1 MPWRVALAFGDVGL
15 TLRADH
21 PEIEAAVARRRRGL
35 RPPAE
40 RMEQISA
47 ERFEIGR
54 MIPESVHDAVDAGR
68 LAAGA
73 LPFRETPELPLL
85 LGAASQVMARVAQVV
100 HEIVGR
106 ERVPD
111 AQTPSPEEDDRGRA
125 DDARVV
131 RPQVA
136 GAVLLGRL
144 PVWVSHAES
153 VGRMPPVQA
162 DPHGERHAHGVFFPD
177 HVAEDHLGKLPDDPC
192 DDRDGKDRD
201 DQADDA
207 QIVCVGVKHLVH
219 QTSHVFLPGSA
230 RSNVPNCRRS
240 TRLHNAMNG
249 TSRALP
255 ILSMFIFRSFR
266 VKPS

>member
-1 MPWRVALAFGDVGL
+1 MPY
-15 TLRADH
+15 
-21 PEIEAAVARRRRGL
+21 
-35 RPPAE
+35 
-40 RMEQISA
+40 
-47 ERFEIGR
+47 
-54 MIPESVHDAVDAGR
+54 DAGR
-68 LAAGA
+68 FAACP
-73 LPFRETPELPLL
+73 LPFRETPELPFL
-85 LGAASQVMARVAQVV
+85 LGAASHVVAGVAQPV
-100 HEIVGR
+100 HEVVGH
-106 ERVPD
+106 EGVLD
-111 AQTPSPEEDDRGRA
+111 AQTPSAEKYDGGYA
-125 DDARVV
+125 DDALIVG
-131 RPQVA
+131 PQVA

-153 VGRMPPVQA
+153 VGRVTPVPA
-162 DPHGERHAHGVFFPD
+162 DPHGERHAHGVFVPD

-219 QTSHVFLPGSA
+219 QISHVFLPGNA

-255 ILSMFIFRSFR
+255 ILSMFIFRSFL